1 MLDMQEKDGARDEI
15 SPHVWDISRPQLQE
29 GTMMMAGGGM
39 WSKEKMRRERW
50 WAGSG
55 RNIVRS
61 WAPVV
66 LSLLSLGGDTLYS
79 WSLLTRLDFQLS

>member
-1 MLDMQEKDGARDEI
+1 
-15 SPHVWDISRPQLQE
+15 
-29 GTMMMAGGGM
+29 MMMAGGEVVVEG
-39 WSKEKMRRERW
+39 EDETRGGW

-79 WSLLTRLDFQLS
+79 WSLLTRPDFSSARLFSSAHRTARKKGGCLVLCCGLR